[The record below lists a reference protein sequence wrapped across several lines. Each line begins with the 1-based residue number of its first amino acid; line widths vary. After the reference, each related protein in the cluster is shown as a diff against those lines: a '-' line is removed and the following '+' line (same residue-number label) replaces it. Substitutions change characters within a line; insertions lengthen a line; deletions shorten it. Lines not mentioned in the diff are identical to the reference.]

1 MKIERKTIRRATAG
15 GGSEGSTD
23 PLKLVVG
30 STEYTEENKTI
41 TIPQGVNSIE
51 QGGNSYFPDNEGKV
65 TLPSSGSVESVS
77 ANGTTYQPDGQGD
90 VNLGGVVKSVEY
102 IRNTYTPDA
111 NGKVT
116 INTIAGYFASGL
128 NGLNINGTTQR
139 PLEYD
144 PTTQHLMYSLDSSNT
159 TTSLRLMRKSGRNTE
174 SEAYE
179 LTFEIVARVVSADE
193 TSIRI
198 LAYIDTDVK
207 GELPSL
213 QWALCLQRYVAGSTP
228 LGIAIKGFTD
238 APNYWTANDA
248 DLRQGSYSGTS
259 GFRVDSVD
267 DDDTTKYSVLS
278 LAAHSETF
286 ANRHK
291 RYVLDIEFYKSP
303 ASVTL
308 HSFADISRG
317 AVGTA
322 AVRVNGTTYQPDTA
336 GLVDLGNIG
345 GGGGAAAPFFSL
357 TLGGQQ
363 AGTWYVIKIPQY
375 TDLLPTIQFTGD
387 RFATFGQTNQG
398 GATHDTKKLQ
408 GWGNVTALLIMP
420 RANADRAIFVYTIG
434 LNSHYMWLGGVLN
447 GAYITA
453 NDISMTRS
461 TTSASAAVA
470 ALEQQTGET
479 YSSLEAVATNIDA
492 DATIID
498 KAGSDEYII
507 KVNQAGTITATQV
520 Q

>member
-23 PLKLVVG
+23 PLKLVIG

-41 TIPQGVNSIE
+41 TIPQGVNSIA
-51 QGGNSYFPDNEGKV
+51 QGGSSYFPDSDGKV
-65 TLPSSGSVESVS
+65 TLPSGGSVESVS
-77 ANGTTYQPDGQGD
+77 ANGTTYTPDEQGD
-90 VNLGGVVKSVEY
+90 VNLGGVVKSIEY
-102 IRNTYTPDA
+102 IRNTYTPDE

-116 INTIAGYFASGL
+116 INSIAGYFASGL
-128 NGLNINGTTQR
+128 NGLNVNGTTQR
-139 PLEYD
+139 PTEYD
-144 PTTQHLMYSLDSSNT
+144 PTTQHLLYSLDSHNT
-159 TTSLRLMRKSGRNTE
+159 TTSLRLMRKSGRNAGT
-174 SEAYE
+174 EAYE
-179 LTFEIVARVVSADE
+179 LTFEVVARVVSADE
-193 TSIRI
+193 TSTRL

-228 LGIAIKGFTD
+228 LGIAIKGFID
-238 APNYWTANDA
+238 APNYWTANDSN
-248 DLRQGSYSGTS
+248 LRQGSYSGTS

-291 RYVLDIEFYKSP
+291 RYVLDIEFFKTP

-308 HSFADISRG
+308 HSFSDISRG

-322 AVRVNGTTYQPDTA
+322 AVRVNSTTYQPDA
-336 GLVDLGNIG
+336 SGLVDLGNIG
-345 GGGGAAAPFFSL
+345 GGGAAAPLFQLSIHGAS
-357 TLGGQQ
+357 TGQ
-363 AGTWYVIKIPQY
+363 WCVLKIPQY
-375 TDLLPTIQFTGD
+375 VGLSPTIQLQGQ
-387 RFATFGQTNQG
+387 RFAMFGQTEEG
-398 GATHDTKKLQ
+398 FSAHETKKLH
-408 GWGNVTALLIMP
+408 GWGNTTALLIMP
-420 RANADRAIFVYTIG
+420 TWNTDRAIFLYTIG
-434 LNSHYMWLGGVLN
+434 LNTFYLWLGGVLN

-453 NDISMTRS
+453 SDIKVARS

-479 YSSLEAVATNIDA
+479 YTNIEAVATNIDA
-492 DATIID
+492 DSTIVA
-498 KAGSDEYII
+498 KAGSEEYII
-507 KVNQAGTITATQV
+507 NINQAGTITAMQV

>member
-15 GGSEGSTD
+15 GGSEGAND

-65 TLPSSGSVESVS
+65 TLPSGGSVESVS
-77 ANGTTYQPDGQGD
+77 ANGTTYTPDGQGD
-90 VNLGGVVKSVEY
+90 VNLGGVVKSIEY

-128 NGLNINGTTQR
+128 NGLNVNGTTQR

-144 PTTQHLMYSLDSSNT
+144 PTTQHLLYSLDSSNT
-159 TTSLRLMRKSGRNTE
+159 TTSLRLMRKSGRNAE

-193 TSIRI
+193 TSTRL

-213 QWALCLQRYVAGSTP
+213 QWALTLQRYVAGSTP

-291 RYVLDIEFYKSP
+291 RYVLDIEFFKSP
-303 ASVTL
+303 AAVTL
-308 HSFADISRG
+308 HSFSDISRG

-322 AVRVNGTTYQPDTA
+322 AVRVNGSTYQPDTS

-345 GGGGAAAPFFSL
+345 GGGGAAPLFSL

-363 AGTWYVIKIPQY
+363 AGTWYVIKIPKQ
-375 TDLLPTIQFTGD
+375 TTLLPTIQFTGD
-387 RFATFGQTNQG
+387 RFALFGQTDNG
-398 GATHDTKKLQ
+398 YNAHDTKKLQ
-408 GWGNVTALLIMP
+408 GWGFMTALLIMP

-434 LNSHYMWLGGVLN
+434 LNSHYMWLGGRVAN
-447 GAYITA
+447 TYITA
-453 NDISMTRS
+453 ADIKRASS

-470 ALEQQTGET
+470 ALEQQEGET
-479 YSSLEAVATNIDA
+479 YSSLEAVATAIDA
-492 DATIID
+492 DTTIVD
-498 KAGSDEYII
+498 KAASDEYI
-507 KVNQAGTITATQV
+507 VSVWQNGTITTFQV